1 VSVSYTN
8 ALREKRLEVLGELDE
23 LRRQSA
29 ELALRIS
36 AKEGQLRNLDDL
48 LAAEGM
54 SELEGGHA
62 VTNAPISRPSQRF
75 LDLAYEILQSAAEP
89 LHYRDLARRLT
100 ADSVYIPGQDPAA
113 NLLTQMSRD
122 ERFGRA
128 AKRGMYGLRE
138 WPSMKAAGGQ
148 QKGSGTSGPSRRGK
162 VAGG

>member
-1 VSVSYTN
+1 MSVSYTN
-8 ALREKRLEVLGELDE
+8 ALREKRLEVLDELDE
-23 LRRQSA
+23 LRNQSA
-29 ELALRIS
+29 ELALRIN
-36 AKEGQLRNLDDL
+36 AKEGQLRNIDDL

-54 SELEGGHA
+54 SQLEGDSA
-62 VTNAPISRPSQRF
+62 VTSAPINRPSQRF
-75 LDLAYEILQSAAEP
+75 LDQAYEILQLAAEP

-100 ADSVYIPGQDPAA
+100 AESVYIPGQDPAA

-138 WPSMKAAGGQ
+138 WPSMKAAGGRQ
-148 QKGSGTSGPSRRGK
+148 QNAGASRRSRRGK

>member
-1 VSVSYTN
+1 MSVSYTN

-23 LRRQSA
+23 LRKQSA
-29 ELALRIS
+29 ELAHRIN

-54 SELEGGHA
+54 GELEGDRA
-62 VTNAPISRPSQRF
+62 VMNAAISRPSQRF
-75 LDLAYEILQSAAEP
+75 LDQAYEILQSAAEP

-128 AKRGMYGLRE
+128 AKRGMYGLCE
-138 WPSMKAAGGQ
+138 WPSMKAASGRQ
-148 QKGSGTSGPSRRGK
+148 QSSGTSRRSRRGK